1 VVGKDP
7 WQNDEYAPDNLGT
20 KNCGESDH
28 HERTSQ
34 CRCDHRRSSFP
45 SVARRREAA
54 MPVSIAT
61 RVRHEF
67 DLARQCRKELRNWPA
82 VLIRVGLNHLG
93 WSYGVFTVTSRGG
106 VTLRAPNHR
115 TSWWSLV
122 DVLVLDDY
130 RLRDVSWEDPFAVR
144 TALVIGANVGSFTC
158 ALAARLPEAT
168 FTCVEPSPS
177 TLTWLRLNLA
187 RNGLTGRAT
196 VVPAALA
203 EADGET
209 ELWASENAFSS
220 ASLSPRKGGMVTV
233 QGMSFGSLVATAGG
247 KAEIVS
253 LSCLGGELAAIA
265 EAYAEVWA
273 TVEQLFLEYGPT
285 ASQHFEEMRARLG
298 RFGLDLVWHHRI
310 ARFPGSG
317 KAYFA
322 RAR

>member
-130 RLRDVSWEDPFAVR
+130 RLRDVSCPDRPR
-144 TALVIGANVGSFTC
+144 D
-158 ALAARLPEAT
+158 R
-168 FTCVEPSPS
+168 
-177 TLTWLRLNLA
+177 
-187 RNGLTGRAT
+187 
-196 VVPAALA
+196 
-203 EADGET
+203 GE
-209 ELWASENAFSS
+209 
-220 ASLSPRKGGMVTV
+220 R
-233 QGMSFGSLVATAGG
+233 
-247 KAEIVS
+247 
-253 LSCLGGELAAIA
+253 
-265 EAYAEVWA
+265 
-273 TVEQLFLEYGPT
+273 
-285 ASQHFEEMRARLG
+285 R
-298 RFGLDLVWHHRI
+298 
-310 ARFPGSG
+310 
-317 KAYFA
+317 
-322 RAR
+322 